1 MTGLTTQPQVM
12 STAAADVAKVNSAI
26 GAAKSAAAGP
36 TTAVLAAAQD
46 EVSAAAAKLF
56 GSFGQEYQA
65 LLSQATAFHDEF
77 AAALGSAA
85 HTYSAAEAANA
96 AAINIESLLGF
107 GPTTAAAPAVTPHV
121 VPPIQLNGT
130 TFGLIIGGSGLP
142 VPPPSYVSAV
152 LPYVN
157 FPTPQ
162 LLLANAQAIFT
173 PEGLYPLTGIKS
185 LPFDT
190 SVSQGLTILDTT
202 IKNTLAAHPLDSVT
216 VLGYSQSADIAS
228 LEMRNLA
235 NPLLNPNPPT
245 ANQLSFTLLGDQ
257 MAPNGGIFARFP
269 GFPAGTDL
277 SLPSLGITFLGA
289 TPSDT
294 IYHTNIFTL
303 EYDGYADFP
312 RYPLNVVSDLNAFA
326 GIAFVH
332 GTYPTLDPANLPPG
346 YALHQLPTSPG
357 YTGVTNYYEIT
368 TPNGLPLL
376 QPLREIPLIGNPIA
390 DLLQPDLTTIVN
402 LGYGDPAFGYST
414 APADVQTY
422 FGLFPHVSQA
432 LIAQDLITG
441 AHQGVTAFV
450 HDIQTE
456 AGAASLGNISHTL
469 ATGGAGLALPT
480 LASLSPD
487 SIINGIQTASTNIAN
502 QIATSASNAYSVLLP
517 TADIVNAL
525 ATALPSYDLNLV
537 LSGLQQAIGGDVL
550 GGLQYA
556 LVAPFAADTALIT
569 MAGGFELLVLLQ
581 AAGISL

>member
-1 MTGLTTQPQVM
+1 
-12 STAAADVAKVNSAI
+12 
-26 GAAKSAAAGP
+26 
-36 TTAVLAAAQD
+36 
-46 EVSAAAAKLF
+46 
-56 GSFGQEYQA
+56 
-65 LLSQATAFHDEF
+65 
-77 AAALGSAA
+77 
-85 HTYSAAEAANA
+85 
-96 AAINIESLLGF
+96 
-107 GPTTAAAPAVTPHV
+107 
-121 VPPIQLNGT
+121 
-130 TFGLIIGGSGLP
+130 
-142 VPPPSYVSAV
+142 
-152 LPYVN
+152 
-157 FPTPQ
+157 
-162 LLLANAQAIFT
+162 
-173 PEGLYPLTGIKS
+173 
-185 LPFDT
+185 
-190 SVSQGLTILDTT
+190 
-202 IKNTLAAHPLDSVT
+202 
-216 VLGYSQSADIAS
+216 
-228 LEMRNLA
+228 
-235 NPLLNPNPPT
+235 
-245 ANQLSFTLLGDQ
+245 
-257 MAPNGGIFARFP
+257 
-269 GFPAGTDL
+269 
-277 SLPSLGITFLGA
+277 
-289 TPSDT
+289 
-294 IYHTNIFTL
+294 
-303 EYDGYADFP
+303 
-312 RYPLNVVSDLNAFA
+312 
-326 GIAFVH
+326 
-332 GTYPTLDPANLPPG
+332 
-346 YALHQLPTSPG
+346 
-357 YTGVTNYYEIT
+357 
-368 TPNGLPLL
+368 
-376 QPLREIPLIGNPIA
+376 
-390 DLLQPDLTTIVN
+390 VN